1 MTDAPPRQDQPH
13 YWTRADSPWRR
24 DETTPLRRFLGGA
37 PLVVAM
43 KLAVVSLIV
52 GALLVWLDIRP
63 TDVVRLFS
71 AAVQRLY
78 DLGFASVRAF
88 GDYMLAGALIVV
100 PTWLVLRLLSYRGR

>member
-13 YWTRADSPWRR
+13 YWTRADSPWKR
-24 DETTPLRRFLGGA
+24 DEGTPLRRFLGGP

-63 TDVVRLFS
+63 GEVVQLFFD
-71 AAVQRLY
+71 AVHRLY
-78 DLGFASVRAF
+78 DLGFASIRAF

-100 PTWLVLRLLSYRGR
+100 PTWLILRLLSYRGR